1 MDTGDYNGNCPKM
14 RLPVNSLF
22 EGYCRTELKSL
33 LIDYVPRQGFDYLNN
48 FFEMFFMCTNTLV
61 KYTIALLS
69 AYDRETEQFR
79 SVSEIMPFYPEP
91 LKMAMETMRRVIQG
105 IGWVSF
111 GDVRANV
118 IEPILGYSLR
128 QLEMDLQPGMGV
140 GHGLIGIFEIRK

>member
-1 MDTGDYNGNCPKM
+1 
-14 RLPVNSLF
+14 
-22 EGYCRTELKSL
+22 
-33 LIDYVPRQGFDYLNN
+33 
-48 FFEMFFMCTNTLV
+48 MCTNTLV
-61 KYTIALLS
+61 KYTIDLLS
-69 AYDRETEQFR
+69 AYDRETEEFQ
-79 SVSEIMPFYPEP
+79 SVPEIMPFYPEP

-140 GHGLIGIFEIRK
+140 GHGFIGIFEIRK